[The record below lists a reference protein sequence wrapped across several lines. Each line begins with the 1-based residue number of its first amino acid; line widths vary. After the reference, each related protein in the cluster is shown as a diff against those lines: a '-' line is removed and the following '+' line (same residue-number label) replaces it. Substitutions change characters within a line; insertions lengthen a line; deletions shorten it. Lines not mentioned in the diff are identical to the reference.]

1 VSEHRFLTGLILAAG
16 MSKRLGQPKQLLPY
30 RGTTLLG
37 WALAQAEASQALDE
51 VLLVL
56 GHARE
61 DILAQVTLG
70 RAQPVTNVEFSEGCA
85 ASYRA
90 GLAAADPRA
99 QGVMILLS
107 DQPGIDIEAIER
119 VAAAWRAASLAV
131 AVSPKGETAPQ
142 GLRPPPLAA
151 GGRPNPPARVPPT
164 SEGQAA
170 PSNGGTASS
179 ADEGGVH
186 EGGLG
191 GGTPLGA
198 VLTAGAGGG
207 AFGGST
213 AGLILN
219 ASYQGVPGHPLLFDR
234 RNEPPAAT
242 RRGYAGGLSDIN
254 PGAVRTHLLYSA
266 VHQVIQPGM
275 LRMRLCQGISEPRAT
290 FPI

>member
-1 VSEHRFLTGLILAAG
+1 MSEHRFLTGLILAAG
-16 MSKRLGQPKQLLPY
+16 MSKRLGRPKQLLPY

-37 WALAQAEASQALDE
+37 WAIAQAEASQALDE

-70 RAQPVTNVEFSEGCA
+70 RAQSVMNVEFSEGCA

-107 DQPGIDIEAIER
+107 DQPGIDTESIER
-119 VAAAWRAASLAV
+119 VASAWRGGASID
-131 AVSPKGETAPQ
+131 E
-142 GLRPPPLAA
+142 R
-151 GGRPNPPARVPPT
+151 
-164 SEGQAA
+164 
-170 PSNGGTASS
+170 GTR
-179 ADEGGVH
+179 EGGF
-186 EGGLG
+186 G

-213 AGLILN
+213 AGLILT
-219 ASYQGVPGHPLLFDR
+219 ASYQGKPGHPLLFDR
-234 RNEPPAAT
+234 QLFQQLEALHGDKAAWK
-242 RRGYAGGLSDIN
+242 LVDQH
-254 PGAVRTHLLYSA
+254 PEWVHAVEMNRPLPKDVDTQADYQTLTQEQSK
-266 VHQVIQPGM
+266 
-275 LRMRLCQGISEPRAT
+275 SER
-290 FPI
+290 